1 VQRQIA
7 EVPMVLT
14 LFAVLGF
21 AGLIG
26 PMGVLYA
33 MPMTVILYTLARR
46 YLDNR
51 DAEKVEDPA

>member
-1 VQRQIA
+1 
-7 EVPMVLT
+7 
-14 LFAVLGF
+14 
-21 AGLIG
+21 
-26 PMGVLYA
+26 VLYA